1 MPAYIILLDIVID
14 ICKYIPMGKDT
25 PPQADILHHTGDEP
39 HLLREIIRTYQVLM
53 SGFSRE
59 VGMPASRLALMRIL
73 VNALPDAVGIM
84 DVARTMG
91 INAAAVTRQVKA
103 MEGENLIIRRSD
115 ARDGRRSYI
124 KLSAKGLKVF
134 KRIHDRSHELEHSL
148 SLSIHSEEIKATV
161 DVLSRLRCSL
171 EGMREHN

>member
-1 MPAYIILLDIVID
+1 
-14 ICKYIPMGKDT
+14 MGRNK
-25 PPQADILHHTGDEP
+25 PIQPDILQHTGDEP
-39 HLLREIIRTYQVLM
+39 HFLREIVRTYQGLM

-73 VNALPDAVGIM
+73 INALPDAVGIM
-84 DVARTMG
+84 DLARTMG
-91 INAAAVTRQVKA
+91 INAAAVTRQVKE

-124 KLSAKGLKVF
+124 KLSAKGVKVF
-134 KRIHDRSHELEHSL
+134 KRIHERSHELERSL
-148 SLSIHSEEIKATV
+148 LLSIHPEEIKATV

-171 EGMREHN
+171 EGLREHN